1 MPTPDSTNPRQPGLA
16 EMIEM
21 LDRDTPADRI
31 DLDSYHPSPS
41 LKAQITLTAGGGTQ
55 FYFPPMRD
63 AAQAFGQT
71 VVFLISLAIWVLYGT
86 AQQPSLF
93 WAAWGIIE
101 LLFFLWILRLWFAP
115 ERVVIGN
122 GVVRDTYGIFR
133 KTRTLPTAQVAAIH
147 AVRGAYTRH
156 FAIRIKDAGFR
167 MFMVGDGIRN
177 WHDAEWLALQMSRA
191 ANVKGSEANSPG
203 AAPAAELLEQV
214 QAINAL
220 AKDKGWVP
228 LTGQTDAT
236 IDGVPISSPS
246 NPTARLSPLMRV
258 ISAVIA
264 SLIKISP

>member
-16 EMIEM
+16 EMVEM
-21 LDRDTPADRI
+21 LDRDAPAERI
-31 DLDSYHPSPS
+31 NLDTYHPGPS
-41 LKAQITLTAGGGTQ
+41 LKARITLTADGGTE

-71 VVFLISLAIWVLYGT
+71 VVFLISLAIWVLCGT

-133 KTRTLPTAQVAAIH
+133 KTRTIPTAQVAAIH
-147 AVRGAYTRH
+147 AVSGAYTRH
-156 FAIRIKDAGFR
+156 FAILIKDGGFR
-167 MFMVGDGIRN
+167 MFMVGDGICN

-191 ANVKGSEANSPG
+191 ANVRASEAHSPV
-203 AAPAAELLEQV
+203 APAAELLEQV

-220 AKDKGWVP
+220 AKGKGWVP
-228 LTGQTDAT
+228 NTRQTDVT
-236 IDGVPISSPS
+236 VDGVSIPSPS
-246 NPTARLSPLMRV
+246 DQTARRSPLMRAV
-258 ISAVIA
+258 SAVMA